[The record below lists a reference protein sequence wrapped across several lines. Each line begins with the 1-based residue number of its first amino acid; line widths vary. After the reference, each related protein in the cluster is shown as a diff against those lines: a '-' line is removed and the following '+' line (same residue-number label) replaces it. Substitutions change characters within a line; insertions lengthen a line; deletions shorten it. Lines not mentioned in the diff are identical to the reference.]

1 MTGIQ
6 PDQSRRIEAEMSDN
20 SERKELLD
28 RIRKLNWLLSESTMG
43 YVSFDE
49 LCRVLADMLEAD
61 VYVVSSS
68 GKVLAFVSES
78 EYSSI
83 IVETEDRKLVPKK
96 INNKLM
102 KLKTP
107 LVNITLKE
115 ARDIFGDRYEYDDE
129 YHIIEPV
136 SNCGNRIA
144 TMLIVRDGYK
154 FSEEDI
160 VICELGATIVGMEV
174 AKGIYEEEQADT
186 RGRDAVAMAI
196 IKLSY
201 SELAAVKDVFHEL
214 EGDDTCLVASKVA
227 DKYQITRSVIVNAL
241 RKLESAGVIETRSL
255 GMKGTRIK
263 VINPYLRKELDSY
276 EV

>member
-1 MTGIQ
+1 
-6 PDQSRRIEAEMSDN
+6 MSDN
-20 SERKELLD
+20 RELLN

-61 VYVVSSS
+61 VYVISSS
-68 GKVLAFVSES
+68 GKVLAFVSEAD
-78 EYSSI
+78 YSSI
-83 IVETEDRKLVPKK
+83 IVETEDRAVVPKK
-96 INNKLM
+96 INTKLM
-102 KLKTP
+102 KLKEP
-107 LVNITLKE
+107 QVNVIRNE
-115 ARDIFGDRYEYDDE
+115 ARNIFGERYEYDEDF
-129 YHIIEPV
+129 HIIEPV

-144 TMLIVRDGYK
+144 TMLIVREGYR
-154 FSEEDI
+154 FSDEDV

-186 RGRDAVAMAI
+186 RGRDAVSMAI

-201 SELAAVKDVFHEL
+201 SELAAVKNVFREL
-214 EGDDTCLVASKVA
+214 DGDDSLLVASKVA
-227 DKYQITRSVIVNAL
+227 DKYKITRSVIVNAL

-263 VINPYLRKELDSY
+263 ITNPYLRKELESY
-276 EV
+276 EI